1 MSLLD
6 PFVARRGNERMRAAP
21 VDLEKEGMVT
31 SAEIAVT
38 LGGRALAAVLASY
51 FFGAKKVSATRVEG
65 GAEEIEVTVKGGYS
79 FCCEVGG

>member
-1 MSLLD
+1 M
-6 PFVARRGNERMRAAP
+6 
-21 VDLEKEGMVT
+21 MVT

-38 LGGRALAAVLASY
+38 LGGIALAAVLASY